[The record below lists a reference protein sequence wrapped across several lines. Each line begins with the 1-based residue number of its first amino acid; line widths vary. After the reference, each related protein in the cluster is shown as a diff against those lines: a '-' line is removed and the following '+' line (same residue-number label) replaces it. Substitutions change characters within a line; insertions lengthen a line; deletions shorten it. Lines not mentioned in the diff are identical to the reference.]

1 MPSLKEIKGR
11 IGSVQST
18 LKITSAMKLV
28 ASAKLRKAQQ
38 TIEGMRPYERKLQGM
53 LEHLVASGAQVSG
66 EYTRTAL
73 KEDEEGNPIR
83 QRVALVAFASNSSL
97 CGAFN
102 ANAVRLALETLR
114 SYGDADVTVYSVGR
128 KMADAMRKVNK
139 PSPENYTKLADKPT
153 YAPAAEL
160 AEKLMEDFREG
171 RLDRID
177 LVYNHFVSSG
187 KQVPVRET
195 LLPMGEMA
203 GQAGHDENGTAS
215 VIPGSSSVIPGS
227 TGDLDYILEPSA
239 SALLADLLP
248 KSLRL
253 KFYTALLDSNASE
266 HAARTVAMQ
275 TATDNGEDLLQELT
289 LQYNKSRQQKI
300 TSEILDLAGG
310 SQEQEGLRE
319 SVPLSESLF
328 DGTHD
333 PDEVAGKAFCLVT
346 AQNGRKGDAVL
357 PHPGGPVHGG
367 GQAELEYAVRV
378 VLQDVAPG
386 GERLDEAVLVV
397 RRIADDIDLPLLV
410 AEERIGEGHRGE
422 GGQDPPDGLPA
433 VLESDIHIPGH
444 HSQCHQDDKDNGE
457 DQRNLNEILEG
468 ATEVGHFWSLFLR
481 ARTRKRARA

>member
-53 LEHLVASGAQVSG
+53 LDHLVASGAKVSG
-66 EYTRTAL
+66 EYTRTPA
-73 KEDEEGNPIR
+73 EGAPK
-83 QRVALVAFASNSSL
+83 QRIALVAFASNSSL

-102 ANAVRLALETLR
+102 ANAVRLTLETIR
-114 SYGDADVTVYSVGR
+114 SYGEADVTVYSIGR
-128 KMADAMRKVNK
+128 KMADSMRKAGH
-139 PSPENYTKLADKPT
+139 PSPADYQKLADKPS

-160 AEKLMEDFREG
+160 AEKLMGDFLAG

-195 LLPMGEMA
+195 LLPM
-203 GQAGHDENGTAS
+203 TS
-215 VIPGSSSVIPGS
+215 VISSGAECEVEKSEV
-227 TGDLDYILEPSA
+227 DYILEPSA

-310 SQEQEGLRE
+310 SQQ
-319 SVPLSESLF
+319 
-328 DGTHD
+328 
-333 PDEVAGKAFCLVT
+333 
-346 AQNGRKGDAVL
+346 Q
-357 PHPGGPVHGG
+357 
-367 GQAELEYAVRV
+367 
-378 VLQDVAPG
+378 
-386 GERLDEAVLVV
+386 
-397 RRIADDIDLPLLV
+397 
-410 AEERIGEGHRGE
+410 
-422 GGQDPPDGLPA
+422 
-433 VLESDIHIPGH
+433 
-444 HSQCHQDDKDNGE
+444 
-457 DQRNLNEILEG
+457 
-468 ATEVGHFWSLFLR
+468 
-481 ARTRKRARA
+481 

>member
-53 LEHLVASGAQVSG
+53 LDHLVASGAKVSG
-66 EYTRTAL
+66 EYTRTLA
-73 KEDEEGNPIR
+73 EGAPK
-83 QRVALVAFASNSSL
+83 QRIALVAFASNSSL

-102 ANAVRLALETLR
+102 ANVVRLTLETIR

-128 KMADAMRKVNK
+128 KMADAMRKVGK
-139 PSPENYTKLADKPT
+139 PSPADYQKLADKPS

-160 AEKLMEDFREG
+160 AEKLMEDFLAG

-187 KQVPVRET
+187 KQVAVRET
-195 LLPMGEMA
+195 LLPMG
-203 GQAGHDENGTAS
+203 D
-215 VIPGSSSVIPGS
+215 VIPSEAKESEV
-227 TGDLDYILEPSA
+227 DYILEPSA

-253 KFYTALLDSNASE
+253 KFFTALLDSNASE

-310 SQEQEGLRE
+310 SQQ
-319 SVPLSESLF
+319 
-328 DGTHD
+328 
-333 PDEVAGKAFCLVT
+333 
-346 AQNGRKGDAVL
+346 Q
-357 PHPGGPVHGG
+357 
-367 GQAELEYAVRV
+367 
-378 VLQDVAPG
+378 
-386 GERLDEAVLVV
+386 
-397 RRIADDIDLPLLV
+397 
-410 AEERIGEGHRGE
+410 
-422 GGQDPPDGLPA
+422 
-433 VLESDIHIPGH
+433 
-444 HSQCHQDDKDNGE
+444 
-457 DQRNLNEILEG
+457 
-468 ATEVGHFWSLFLR
+468 
-481 ARTRKRARA
+481 

>member
-53 LEHLVASGAQVSG
+53 LDHLVASGAKLSG
-66 EYTRTAL
+66 EFTRTPA
-73 KEDEEGNPIR
+73 EGAGKLRI
-83 QRVALVAFASNSSL
+83 ALVAFASNSSL

-102 ANAVRLALETLR
+102 ANAVRLTLETIR
-114 SYGDADVTVYSVGR
+114 SYGDADVTVYSIGR
-128 KMADAMRKVNK
+128 KMADSMRKAGH
-139 PSPENYTKLADKPT
+139 PSPADYQKLADKPS

-160 AEKLMEDFREG
+160 AEKLMADFLAG

-195 LLPMGEMA
+195 LLPMGEIP
-203 GQAGHDENGTAS
+203 GQARNEDESAPTAS
-215 VIPGSSSVIPGS
+215 PGIPSLIPGL
-227 TGDLDYILEPSA
+227 TRDLDYILEPSA
-239 SALLADLLP
+239 SALLADLVP
-248 KSLRL
+248 KFLRL

-310 SQEQEGLRE
+310 SQQ
-319 SVPLSESLF
+319 
-328 DGTHD
+328 
-333 PDEVAGKAFCLVT
+333 
-346 AQNGRKGDAVL
+346 Q
-357 PHPGGPVHGG
+357 
-367 GQAELEYAVRV
+367 
-378 VLQDVAPG
+378 
-386 GERLDEAVLVV
+386 
-397 RRIADDIDLPLLV
+397 
-410 AEERIGEGHRGE
+410 
-422 GGQDPPDGLPA
+422 
-433 VLESDIHIPGH
+433 
-444 HSQCHQDDKDNGE
+444 
-457 DQRNLNEILEG
+457 
-468 ATEVGHFWSLFLR
+468 
-481 ARTRKRARA
+481 

>member
-53 LEHLVASGAQVSG
+53 LDHLVASGAKVSG
-66 EYTRTAL
+66 EYTRIPAAGV
-73 KEDEEGNPIR
+73 DAPG
-83 QRVALVAFASNSSL
+83 QRIALVAFASNSSL

-102 ANAVRLALETLR
+102 ANVVRLTLETIR
-114 SYGDADVTVYSVGR
+114 SYVDADVTVYSVGR
-128 KMADAMRKVNK
+128 KMADSMRKAGW
-139 PSPENYTKLADKPT
+139 PSPADYQKLADKPA

-160 AEKLMEDFREG
+160 AEKLMEDFRAG

-177 LVYNHFVSSG
+177 LVYNHFISSG

-195 LLPMGEMA
+195 LLPMEISPL
-203 GQAGHDENGTAS
+203 AS
-215 VIPGSSSVIPGS
+215 LGRNDKETVISSGAEGNTPVIS
-227 TGDLDYILEPSA
+227 SEVEKSDVDYILEPSA
-239 SALLADLLP
+239 TALLADLLP

-310 SQEQEGLRE
+310 SQQ
-319 SVPLSESLF
+319 
-328 DGTHD
+328 
-333 PDEVAGKAFCLVT
+333 
-346 AQNGRKGDAVL
+346 Q
-357 PHPGGPVHGG
+357 
-367 GQAELEYAVRV
+367 
-378 VLQDVAPG
+378 
-386 GERLDEAVLVV
+386 
-397 RRIADDIDLPLLV
+397 
-410 AEERIGEGHRGE
+410 
-422 GGQDPPDGLPA
+422 
-433 VLESDIHIPGH
+433 
-444 HSQCHQDDKDNGE
+444 
-457 DQRNLNEILEG
+457 
-468 ATEVGHFWSLFLR
+468 
-481 ARTRKRARA
+481 

>member
-38 TIEGMRPYERKLQGM
+38 TIEGMRPYERKMQGM
-53 LEHLVASGAQVSG
+53 LDHLVASGAKVSG
-66 EYTRTAL
+66 EYTRMPAPP
-73 KEDEEGNPIR
+73 DEEGVPVR
-83 QRVALVAFASNSSL
+83 QRIALVAFASNSSL

-102 ANAVRLALETLR
+102 ANVVRLSLETVR
-114 SYGDADVTVYSVGR
+114 SYGDADVTVYSIGR
-128 KMADAMRKVNK
+128 KMADAMRKAGW
-139 PSPENYTKLADKPT
+139 PSPENYTKLADKPS

-171 RLDRID
+171 RLDRVE

-187 KQVPVRET
+187 KQVPLKET
-195 LLPMGEMA
+195 FLPMGEMA
-203 GQAGHDENGTAS
+203 GQAGHDENGATT
-215 VIPGSSSVIPGS
+215 VIPGS

-239 SALLADLLP
+239 TALLADLLP

-310 SQEQEGLRE
+310 SQEQ
-319 SVPLSESLF
+319 
-328 DGTHD
+328 
-333 PDEVAGKAFCLVT
+333 
-346 AQNGRKGDAVL
+346 
-357 PHPGGPVHGG
+357 
-367 GQAELEYAVRV
+367 
-378 VLQDVAPG
+378 
-386 GERLDEAVLVV
+386 
-397 RRIADDIDLPLLV
+397 
-410 AEERIGEGHRGE
+410 
-422 GGQDPPDGLPA
+422 
-433 VLESDIHIPGH
+433 
-444 HSQCHQDDKDNGE
+444 
-457 DQRNLNEILEG
+457 
-468 ATEVGHFWSLFLR
+468 
-481 ARTRKRARA
+481 

>member
-53 LEHLVASGAQVSG
+53 LDHLVASGAKLSG
-66 EYTRTAL
+66 EYTRTPA
-73 KEDEEGNPIR
+73 EGAGKLRI
-83 QRVALVAFASNSSL
+83 ALVAFASNSSL

-102 ANAVRLALETLR
+102 ANAVRLTLETIR
-114 SYGDADVTVYSVGR
+114 SYGDADVTVYSIGR
-128 KMADAMRKVNK
+128 KMADSMRKAGH
-139 PSPENYTKLADKPT
+139 PSPADYQKLADKPS

-160 AEKLMEDFREG
+160 AGKLMEDFLAG

-195 LLPMGEMA
+195 LLPM
-203 GQAGHDENGTAS
+203 TS
-215 VIPGSSSVIPGS
+215 VISSGAEGEVEKSEI
-227 TGDLDYILEPSA
+227 DYILEPSA

-310 SQEQEGLRE
+310 SQQ
-319 SVPLSESLF
+319 
-328 DGTHD
+328 
-333 PDEVAGKAFCLVT
+333 
-346 AQNGRKGDAVL
+346 Q
-357 PHPGGPVHGG
+357 
-367 GQAELEYAVRV
+367 
-378 VLQDVAPG
+378 
-386 GERLDEAVLVV
+386 
-397 RRIADDIDLPLLV
+397 
-410 AEERIGEGHRGE
+410 
-422 GGQDPPDGLPA
+422 
-433 VLESDIHIPGH
+433 
-444 HSQCHQDDKDNGE
+444 
-457 DQRNLNEILEG
+457 
-468 ATEVGHFWSLFLR
+468 
-481 ARTRKRARA
+481 

>member
-38 TIEGMRPYERKLQGM
+38 AIEGMRPYERKLQGM
-53 LEHLVASGAQVSG
+53 LEHLMASGAQVSG
-66 EYTRTAL
+66 EYTRVART
-73 KEDEEGNPIR
+73 EDEEGRPIR
-83 QRVALVAFASNSSL
+83 QRIALVAFASNSSL

-102 ANAVRLALETLR
+102 ANAVRLALESVR
-114 SYGDADVTVYSVGR
+114 SCGDADITVYSIGR
-128 KMADAMRKVNK
+128 KMADAMKK
-139 PSPENYTKLADKPT
+139 AGYPSPENYTKLADKPS

-187 KQVPVRET
+187 KQVAVRET
-195 LLPMGEMA
+195 LLPMGEIA
-203 GQAGHDENGTAS
+203 GPVPSEEDLM
-215 VIPGSSSVIPGS
+215 PGS
-227 TGDLDYILEPSA
+227 TRDLDYILEPSA
-239 SALLADLLP
+239 TALLEDLLP

-310 SQEQEGLRE
+310 SQE
-319 SVPLSESLF
+319 
-328 DGTHD
+328 
-333 PDEVAGKAFCLVT
+333 K
-346 AQNGRKGDAVL
+346 
-357 PHPGGPVHGG
+357 
-367 GQAELEYAVRV
+367 
-378 VLQDVAPG
+378 
-386 GERLDEAVLVV
+386 
-397 RRIADDIDLPLLV
+397 
-410 AEERIGEGHRGE
+410 
-422 GGQDPPDGLPA
+422 
-433 VLESDIHIPGH
+433 
-444 HSQCHQDDKDNGE
+444 
-457 DQRNLNEILEG
+457 
-468 ATEVGHFWSLFLR
+468 
-481 ARTRKRARA
+481 

>member
-53 LEHLVASGAQVSG
+53 LDHLVASGAKLSG
-66 EYTRTAL
+66 EYTRTPA
-73 KEDEEGNPIR
+73 EDAAG
-83 QRVALVAFASNSSL
+83 QRIALVAFASNSSL

-102 ANAVRLALETLR
+102 ANAVRLTLETIR
-114 SYGDADVTVYSVGR
+114 SYGEADVTVYSIGR
-128 KMADAMRKVNK
+128 KMADAMRKAGK
-139 PSPENYTKLADKPT
+139 PSPADYQKLADKPS

-160 AEKLMEDFREG
+160 AEQLMEDFLAG

-195 LLPMGEMA
+195 LLPM
-203 GQAGHDENGTAS
+203 TS
-215 VIPGSSSVIPGS
+215 VISSGAEVEKSEI
-227 TGDLDYILEPSA
+227 DYILEPSA
-239 SALLADLLP
+239 SALLSDLVP

-310 SQEQEGLRE
+310 SQQ
-319 SVPLSESLF
+319 
-328 DGTHD
+328 
-333 PDEVAGKAFCLVT
+333 
-346 AQNGRKGDAVL
+346 Q
-357 PHPGGPVHGG
+357 
-367 GQAELEYAVRV
+367 
-378 VLQDVAPG
+378 
-386 GERLDEAVLVV
+386 
-397 RRIADDIDLPLLV
+397 
-410 AEERIGEGHRGE
+410 
-422 GGQDPPDGLPA
+422 
-433 VLESDIHIPGH
+433 
-444 HSQCHQDDKDNGE
+444 
-457 DQRNLNEILEG
+457 
-468 ATEVGHFWSLFLR
+468 
-481 ARTRKRARA
+481 

>member
-53 LEHLVASGAQVSG
+53 LDHLVASGAKVSG
-66 EYTRTAL
+66 EYTRTPA
-73 KEDEEGNPIR
+73 EGAPK
-83 QRVALVAFASNSSL
+83 QRIALVAFASNSSL

-102 ANAVRLALETLR
+102 ANAVRLTLETIR
-114 SYGDADVTVYSVGR
+114 SYGDADVTVYSIGR
-128 KMADAMRKVNK
+128 KMADSMRKAGH
-139 PSPENYTKLADKPT
+139 PSPADYQKLADKPS

-160 AEKLMEDFREG
+160 AEKLMADFLAG

-195 LLPMGEMA
+195 LLPMGEIQMA
-203 GQAGHDENGTAS
+203 GQAGHDARGDGQEN
-215 VIPGSSSVIPGS
+215 VIPGL

-310 SQEQEGLRE
+310 SQQ
-319 SVPLSESLF
+319 
-328 DGTHD
+328 
-333 PDEVAGKAFCLVT
+333 
-346 AQNGRKGDAVL
+346 Q
-357 PHPGGPVHGG
+357 
-367 GQAELEYAVRV
+367 
-378 VLQDVAPG
+378 
-386 GERLDEAVLVV
+386 
-397 RRIADDIDLPLLV
+397 
-410 AEERIGEGHRGE
+410 
-422 GGQDPPDGLPA
+422 
-433 VLESDIHIPGH
+433 
-444 HSQCHQDDKDNGE
+444 
-457 DQRNLNEILEG
+457 
-468 ATEVGHFWSLFLR
+468 
-481 ARTRKRARA
+481 